1 MAAEVLRGEFE
12 TAERGSVFACFL
24 RYGVVG
30 PALGSTW
37 EDLCG
42 SPAVDLLIDLSL
54 YVLANGSME
63 RGCRTSQ
70 PPKGSR
76 LKAFQNGQLVQGV
89 QRSQESQESAQASS
103 EV

>member
-1 MAAEVLRGEFE
+1 M
-12 TAERGSVFACFL
+12 FACFL

-54 YVLANGSME
+54 YVLANVGF
-63 RGCRTSQ
+63 
-70 PPKGSR
+70 
-76 LKAFQNGQLVQGV
+76 LDL
-89 QRSQESQESAQASS
+89 
-103 EV
+103 